1 MAGTYTRLLHHSL
14 CGLACAYGCRRYRY
28 NWPVNRLTRTTRMA
42 KKKAVAAKKPKMD
55 RDFMDLLK
63 AANTPEEAGNNAS
76 AIDASVIGLFE
87 TALTTLKDAKHRV
100 AQDKDITKELLNAIE
115 YLQFGSS
122 KLKTASK

>member
-1 MAGTYTRLLHHSL
+1 
-14 CGLACAYGCRRYRY
+14 
-28 NWPVNRLTRTTRMA
+28 MA
-42 KKKAVAAKKPKMD
+42 KKKAVAGKKSKMD

-63 AANTPEEAGNNAS
+63 ATNTPEETGNKAS

-115 YLQFGSS
+115 YLQFGIS
-122 KLKTASK
+122 KLRAANK

>member
-1 MAGTYTRLLHHSL
+1 
-14 CGLACAYGCRRYRY
+14 
-28 NWPVNRLTRTTRMA
+28 MA

-63 AANTPEEAGNNAS
+63 STNSPEELANKSS
-76 AIDASVIGLFE
+76 AIDSNVIGLFE

-115 YLQFGSS
+115 YLQFGIS
-122 KLKTASK
+122 KLKTAGK